1 MTFCLNLKGLLRRL
15 RFLPPSGAGC
25 HRGAPPK
32 IAIRQGCGCKLR
44 RLVKTTES
52 RHSKA
57 WLTLHK
63 LRKTGHPLPSTLT
76 KSRFMRRTSLSAL
89 SLTRLRR
96 FSVTAGAPSAS
107 CFITAMTG
115 FCCWLICWLKGQT
128 SLSQRY

>member
-15 RFLPPSGAGC
+15 RFLPPSGEEC

-32 IAIRQGCGCKLR
+32 IAIRQGCGCKFKRLR
-44 RLVKTTES
+44 RMTKPLA
-52 RHSKA
+52 SKV
-57 WLTLHK
+57 WLNLRK
-63 LRKTGHPLPSTLT
+63 LRKTGHPLPSTLL

-89 SLTRLRR
+89 SLARLRR
-96 FSVTAGAPSAS
+96 FGVTAGALFAS

-115 FCCWLICWLKGQT
+115 FCCWLICWPKGQT